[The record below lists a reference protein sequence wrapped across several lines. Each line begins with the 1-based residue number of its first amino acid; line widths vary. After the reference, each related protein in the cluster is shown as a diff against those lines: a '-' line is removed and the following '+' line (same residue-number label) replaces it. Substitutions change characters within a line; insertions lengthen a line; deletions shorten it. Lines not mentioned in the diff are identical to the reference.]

1 MPFSHELSS
10 SDFYVIFCSL
20 TGTGESGKST
30 FIKQMRIIH
39 GNGYS
44 EQDRMQF
51 KTLVYQNIH
60 SAVSSLLVAM
70 NTLNIDY
77 EDTSLGEECQELIQT
92 EGEEIVLD
100 NQQLIG
106 RLWNDKAVQKCYER
120 RREYHIS
127 DSAK

>member
-1 MPFSHELSS
+1 
-10 SDFYVIFCSL
+10 
-20 TGTGESGKST
+20 
-30 FIKQMRIIH
+30 MRIIH

-51 KTLVYQNIH
+51 KTLVYQNIQA
-60 SAVSSLLVAM
+60 AVTSLLVAM

-77 EDTSLGEECQELIQT
+77 EDESLGEECQELIQT
-92 EGEEIVLD
+92 EGEDIVLD
-100 NQQLIG
+100 NQKLIL
-106 RLWNDKAVQKCYER
+106 RLWNDKAVQKCYEK